1 MKNIWKK
8 HKLKMIVVAYFIGIF
23 LVAQFVIRPMVGKT
37 KDKADDIQKKLIDMQ
52 EDKGRLDKIPE
63 MKDASGLIQEKKESL
78 DVILVS
84 EKEVDFIKKLESL
97 ADETG
102 NKIALKIEEAVADP
116 KKANDKKKPEEKGI
130 KDDLSHKDF
139 ISMQI
144 NLKGN
149 YASLVNFIKK
159 LENFTYY
166 VNIVSLDIKKE
177 KEVLENKISSQPS
190 SEIGVFH
197 PVSESTPKSDQE
209 KVEKKEKEILNSVL
223 YVVIYIKK

>member
-116 KKANDKKKPEEKGI
+116 KKANDKKKP
-130 KDDLSHKDF
+130 
-139 ISMQI
+139 
-144 NLKGN
+144 
-149 YASLVNFIKK
+149 KK
-159 LENFTYY
+159 RE
-166 VNIVSLDIKKE
+166 
-177 KEVLENKISSQPS
+177 
-190 SEIGVFH
+190 
-197 PVSESTPKSDQE
+197 
-209 KVEKKEKEILNSVL
+209 
-223 YVVIYIKK
+223 